1 MIAATLEAD
10 ALSSMPQTL
19 RRSCPRRRRPEAA
32 PPPKMPTLEQI
43 RSNRNVLFWS
53 LHAAGWAAYGLTQYF
68 GALLYEKPS
77 SYARVI
83 AVSAIA
89 GFVLSMP
96 MRYIY
101 RHLWSRPVRARIVGV
116 LVTCYVTA
124 LALRI
129 VINLSYKA
137 FVEPDWQ
144 AQTLFELF
152 GGTLSTTYLLVCW
165 SVLYFGIKFYESQ
178 RKQEEAMLK
187 AVALAQEAQLKML
200 RYQLN
205 PHFLFNT
212 LNAISTLILDN
223 QNRKANHAIARLSE
237 FLRYTLDQDPM
248 KKVTLRQELEALDLY
263 LGTERLRF
271 GERLRLEY
279 AIEPEALEGL
289 VPSLLLQ
296 PLLENSLKYAVS
308 AREQG
313 GVVRIEGRIREGLLE
328 LAVIDDGPGLREGG
342 ASAASGERRGVG
354 LRNTRDRL
362 AVLYGEKCRFAVLN
376 SHPGLRVDMAL
387 PLERGA
393 TSAVTA
399 ASVPAR
405 ASGGAHP

>member
-1 MIAATLEAD
+1 M
-10 ALSSMPQTL
+10 
-19 RRSCPRRRRPEAA
+19 
-32 PPPKMPTLEQI
+32 KMPTLEQF
-43 RSNRNVLFWS
+43 RSNRNVLFWT

-101 RHLWSRPVRARIVGV
+101 RRLWIRPPRVRILGV
-116 LVTCYVTA
+116 LATCYITA

-165 SVLYFGIKFYESQ
+165 SVLYFGIKSYESQ
-178 RKQEEAMLK
+178 RAQEEAMLK

-223 QNRKANHAIARLSE
+223 QNKKANHAVTRLSE

-248 KKVTLRQELEALDLY
+248 KKVTLRQEIEALDLY

-271 GERLRLEY
+271 GERLHLEY
-279 AIEPEALEGL
+279 AIEEGALGAL

-296 PLLENSLKYAVS
+296 PLLENALKYAVS
-308 AREQG
+308 AREEG
-313 GVVRIEGRIREGLLE
+313 GSVRIEGRTREGRLE
-328 LAVIDDGPGLREGG
+328 LSVIDDGPGLREGMP
-342 ASAASGERRGVG
+342 AGERRGVG
-354 LRNTRDRL
+354 LRNTRERL
-362 AVLYGEKCRFAVLN
+362 TVLYGGNCRFAVLN
-376 SHPGLRVDMAL
+376 GQPGLRVEMAL
-387 PLERGA
+387 PLE
-393 TSAVTA
+393 VA
-399 ASVPAR
+399 AANADTPAAR
-405 ASGGAHP
+405 TMRVSGGAGA